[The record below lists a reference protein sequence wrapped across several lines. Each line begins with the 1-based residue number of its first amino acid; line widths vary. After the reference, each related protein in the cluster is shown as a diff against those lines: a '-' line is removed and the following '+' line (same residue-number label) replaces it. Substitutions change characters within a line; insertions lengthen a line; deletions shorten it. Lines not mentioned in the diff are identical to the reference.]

1 MNIARHLLSLSKK
14 QFFRAPQWE
23 QKLAVKILI
32 GFFAIY
38 FFGGFLL
45 LGIVLYP
52 ILKDASLDVAPIE
65 TINQII
71 LFYFVLELLTRYLL
85 QKLPTAQIQHFIVL
99 PVRKSKIVSWIM
111 VRSAFSFFN
120 VVPFILF
127 LPFTIFMGS
136 EEGHS
141 IGLWLWWVS
150 IVLLTGTL
158 NFGVFLINKSKKA
171 FLTGIFILALIVL
184 SERWA
189 FLPSASTLFGN
200 GMKSILQN
208 PLWAVIPG
216 AIWLLVMIV
225 TKHFLKNQFYLDRG
239 LRKKTEK
246 VIGSKLSFLNTKGI
260 MGTFLKNDI
269 RLLIRNVR
277 TRQVLLLSFLFLF
290 YGLVFFTQESYLKM
304 ESMLFFAGLFTTAG
318 FMLIFGQ
325 YVPAWDSEYY
335 NLLMCQNIAYKKYL
349 ESKWLLC
356 VVGTF
361 VSLILSIPYLY
372 FGWHIY
378 QIIIAGAFFN
388 MGIGSFVTLYSGVLN
403 KTAIKLNVKSKA
415 FENTQAYSLEQFI
428 LTIPKI
434 GLPVLIF
441 WLAKYFFGFQ
451 GAIYT
456 LMLVGVLG
464 LLLKEP
470 LLKIVERAYQKR
482 KYETLV
488 AFNKKQS

>member
-32 GFFAIY
+32 GFFAVY
-38 FFGGFLL
+38 VFGGLL
-45 LGIVLYP
+45 LFGIGLYP
-52 ILKDASLDVAPIE
+52 FLKEVKPDVVPIE
-65 TINQII
+65 IVNQFI
-71 LFYFVLELLTRYLL
+71 LFYFVVELLTRYLL

-99 PVRKSKIVSWIM
+99 PIPKSKIVSWIM

-120 VVPFILF
+120 IIPFILF
-127 LPFTIFMGS
+127 LPFTIFMGA
-136 EEGHS
+136 EEGYS
-141 IGLWLWWVS
+141 SGLWLWWVS
-150 IVLLTGTL
+150 IVLFTLSL

-184 SERWA
+184 SETGD
-189 FLPSASTLFGN
+189 FLPSASTLFGK
-200 GMKSILQN
+200 GLKSIFEN
-208 PLWAVIPG
+208 PLWAVIPFL
-216 AIWLLVMIV
+216 IWVLVLISM
-225 TKHFLKNQFYLDRG
+225 KLFLKNQFYLDTG
-239 LRKKTEK
+239 LRKKAEK
-246 VIGSKLSFLNTKGI
+246 VIGAELSFLNTKGI

-290 YGLVFFTQESYLKM
+290 YGLAFFPQEIYLEM
-304 ESMLFFAGLFTTAG
+304 ETVLFFAGLFTTAG

-335 NLLMCQNIAYKKYL
+335 NLLMCQNIPYKKYL
-349 ESKWLLC
+349 ESKWRLC

-403 KTAIKLNVKSKA
+403 KTAIKLNVKAKA

-441 WLAKYFFGFQ
+441 WLVKFFFGFQ
-451 GAIYT
+451 WAIYS

-470 LLKIVERAYQKR
+470 LLKMVERAYQKK
-482 KYETLV
+482 KYETLI